1 MSPLTTQQI
10 TPFAEEIIS
19 SLPTIWEDAGEEYL
33 LKQSIL
39 GILTG
44 LVASMKQA
52 SQRYFPLIVP
62 LIHSSVEPN
71 SETRQYLLEE
81 ALDLWSSVV
90 EHTSRP
96 CPSDVANLASNLFP
110 MLDSASDTLI
120 KALDIMEYY
129 IYLMPQDIL
138 SYSAQLLSAW
148 SPLLTSLKSSGILH
162 VTHLIELLIKE
173 AHSMQGSQPSAIEQL
188 CHNLYEY
195 NVVNTLLLS
204 LKDAHTAH
212 QTTGPNRSYSQID
225 PQVETEY
232 LSILARLTIPSPHLL
247 LSILNTFDTDSGT
260 GLGTTLDWL
269 LTEWFSHF
277 DNFVQPDRKK
287 LSCMALTSLLND
299 SAASETVLRNLQLL
313 MTVQT
318 DTIMEMVDWETGRD
332 SLVLMP
338 KEGDDDQR
346 VEDESAAEYLK
357 RVLMMK
363 DPVRRIDVKDYVRQ
377 RMSAAIQQG
386 GGEEAFREQWLIN
399 VDQDVLKAFRET
411 GIL

>member
-1 MSPLTTQQI
+1 M
-10 TPFAEEIIS
+10 S
-19 SLPTIWEDAGEEYL
+19 SLPTIWEEAGEEYL

-39 GILTG
+39 GILSG

-52 SQRYFPLIVP
+52 SQRYFPLVVP
-62 LIHSSVEPN
+62 LIHSSVEPD

-81 ALDLWSSVV
+81 ALDLWSSVL

-96 CPSDVANLASNLFP
+96 CPPDIANLASNLFP

-138 SYSAQLLSAW
+138 SSSAQLLSAW

-162 VTHLIELLIKE
+162 VTHLIEVLIEE
-173 AHSMQGSQPSAIEQL
+173 AHSMQETRPSTTEQL

-195 NVVNTLLLS
+195 NIINTLLLA
-204 LKDAHTAH
+204 LKDAHDAH
-212 QTTGPNRSYSQID
+212 QTTGPNRTNSQID

-247 LSILNTFDTDSGT
+247 LSILNTFDNDSGT
-260 GLGTTLDWL
+260 QIGTTLNWL
-269 LTEWFSHF
+269 LGEWFSHF
-277 DNFVQPDRKK
+277 DNLIQPDRKK
-287 LSCMALTSLLND
+287 LSCMALTSLLDD
-299 SAASETVLRNLQLL
+299 SNASETVLRNLQLL

-318 DTIMEMVDWETGRD
+318 DTITEMLDPETRRD
-332 SLVLMP
+332 SLVLIP
-338 KEGDDDQR
+338 KEGDGGQR
-346 VEDESAAEYLK
+346 AEDESAAEYLK
-357 RVLMMK
+357 RTLMME
-363 DPVRRIDVKDYVRQ
+363 DPVRRIDIKEYVRG
-377 RMSAAIQQG
+377 RLHATIQQG
-386 GGEEAFREQWLIN
+386 GGVEAFRERWLVN
-399 VDQDVLKAFRET
+399 VDQDVLRAFGET